1 MNCPSCK
8 TVQLSIA
15 ERAGVEIDFCPT
27 CRGVWLDRGELDK
40 IVAKAMADE
49 SGPGQ
54 PMPGG
59 PQAMGGYAPQHPHP
73 VPPTPYGHPPQRRY
87 DDDNDD
93 SKYGYKYTQPDPR
106 TGQYPQQYPQHY
118 QKPKKPFWKEL
129 FDF

>member
-40 IVAKAMADE
+40 IIAKAMAE
-49 SGPGQ
+49 ETGPGQ
-54 PMPGG
+54 PMMPGG
-59 PQAMGGYAPQHPHP
+59 PAQMGGYAPSNPHP
-73 VPPTPYGHPPQRRY
+73 VPPTPYGHPPQQRRY

-106 TGQYPQQYPQHY
+106 TGQYPHY